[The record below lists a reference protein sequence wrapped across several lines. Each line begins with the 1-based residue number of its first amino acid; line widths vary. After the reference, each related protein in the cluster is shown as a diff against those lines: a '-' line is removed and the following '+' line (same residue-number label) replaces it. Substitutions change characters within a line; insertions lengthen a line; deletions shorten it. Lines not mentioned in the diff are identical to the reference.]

1 MFLERTRDITMK
13 ENRAVTIYDIAK
25 KTELAPSTISKI
37 INHKGN
43 YPKETIDR
51 VFSVVDELGYIPNI
65 KARRLAEKST
75 KTIGVSFTSF
85 KYENNTHVTNVLSGI
100 INKAFD
106 YGYNVTLFN
115 DSFLDTTEMLS
126 KIHEFDGII
135 FPTVSSLFV
144 DYMAF
149 LDQKN
154 KPFVYAGSKRL
165 FDQKNRNFYGGYY
178 DYIQETLEIY
188 YKKNRKRLVFFPQ
201 LLYSDFK
208 RYDQRQLQTMIDS
221 FTAEYG
227 LPDDYCIL
235 DKFTGESAASL
246 IPVIDK
252 YFQSD
257 RRPDA
262 LFFNSMPACITVYN
276 YLQQQGLRIPEDVA
290 IICTGQT
297 ATEGMEF
304 SPTLSTIHVHAYEMG
319 LRAMELLMHQINP
332 EEYPAVD
339 NNVPYTYIE
348 RESSKLE

>member
-1 MFLERTRDITMK
+1 MK

-75 KTIGVSFTSF
+75 RTIGVSFSSL
-85 KYENNTHVTNVLSGI
+85 KYENSTHLANVLSGI
-100 INKAFD
+100 INKSFE
-106 YGYNVTLFN
+106 YGYNITLFN
-115 DSFLDTTEMLS
+115 DSFLNTDEMLS

-135 FPTVSSLFV
+135 FPMVSSEIV
-144 DYMAF
+144 EYMAF

-178 DYIQETLEIY
+178 NYIRTVLEIY
-188 YKKNRKRLVFFPQ
+188 YEKGRQRLVFFPQ
-201 LLYSDFK
+201 VLYNDFQK
-208 RYDQRQLQTMIDS
+208 YNRHQLQAIIDS
-221 FTAEYG
+221 FTEEHDLSAN
-227 LPDDYCIL
+227 YCIL
-235 DKFTGESAASL
+235 DKFAGEAAAEL

-252 YFQSD
+252 YFNSE

-262 LFFNSMPACITVYN
+262 LFFNSIPACVTVYN
-276 YLQQQGLRIPEDVA
+276 YLQQQGLRIPQDVA

-297 ATEGMEF
+297 TTEGMEF
-304 SPTLSTIHVHAYEMG
+304 SPTLSTIYVHAYEMG